1 MAVNAPLANYVET
14 SVVTRLRSILSAS
27 ELIATVDHV
36 PSQSNNRGEFMSS
49 IRSVSLP
56 LAVPSGAEYSF
67 TLYFSPEFQ
76 IHAHLLNAPAKY
88 FWYMPFEE
96 AGYRNSVPELTSA
109 FLQAVSQIAENETRI
124 VQKHRFVWESF
135 RCDWNSGSNWNRI
148 YGLSYLRWFEYPQIR
163 TKEHTYYSPPIVA
176 PRQ

>member
-1 MAVNAPLANYVET
+1 M
-14 SVVTRLRSILSAS
+14 
-27 ELIATVDHV
+27 
-36 PSQSNNRGEFMSS
+36 
-49 IRSVSLP
+49 
-56 LAVPSGAEYSF
+56 
-67 TLYFSPEFQ
+67 
-76 IHAHLLNAPAKY
+76 APAKY

-96 AGYRNSVPELTSA
+96 AGYRNSVP
-109 FLQAVSQIAENETRI
+109 I

>member
-1 MAVNAPLANYVET
+1 MNAPLANYVED

-36 PSQSNNRGEFMSS
+36 PSQSDDRGEFTS
-49 IRSVSLP
+49 SVSLP
-56 LAVPSGAEYSF
+56 LPVPSGAEYSF

-76 IHAHLLNAPAKY
+76 IHAHLLSAPAKF
-88 FWYMPFEE
+88 FWYMPFEN
-96 AGYRNSVPELTSA
+96 AGYDSVPELNSA
-109 FLQAVSQIAENETRI
+109 FLQAVSQITKNKTRI

-148 YGLSYLRWFEYPQIR
+148 YGLSYLRWFQYPQIR
-163 TKEHTYYSPPIVA
+163 TKEHTYYSPAIVV
-176 PRQ
+176 PRH

>member
-1 MAVNAPLANYVET
+1 M
-14 SVVTRLRSILSAS
+14 
-27 ELIATVDHV
+27 
-36 PSQSNNRGEFMSS
+36 
-49 IRSVSLP
+49 
-56 LAVPSGAEYSF
+56 
-67 TLYFSPEFQ
+67 
-76 IHAHLLNAPAKY
+76 APAKY

-109 FLQAVSQIAENETRI
+109 FLQAVSQIAKNETRI